1 MPSESSKRKRK
12 RSTKKKF
19 IEITEKELND
29 EYKDDIHISNV
40 KLGQF
45 FHMDFGF
52 VRGTNYTLKQEDK
65 STVTSKDGYNSCL
78 ILMDRATRYTWIFL
92 TKSESPPVNIAR
104 KVLRK
109 FNANSKHYTVR
120 TDLVRELGSSEDF
133 RKMVDEEGYALEITG
148 AKGSS

>member
-1 MPSESSKRKRK
+1 MK
-12 RSTKKKF
+12 
-19 IEITEKELND
+19 
-29 EYKDDIHISNV
+29 
-40 KLGQF
+40 
-45 FHMDFGF
+45 
-52 VRGTNYTLKQEDK
+52 
-65 STVTSKDGYNSCL
+65 SKDGNNSYL
-78 ILMDRATRYTWIFL
+78 IVIDRAKRYTWIFL

>member
-1 MPSESSKRKRK
+1 MRESVYYIYQIQNKGNS
-12 RSTKKKF
+12 STW
-19 IEITEKELND
+19 
-29 EYKDDIHISNV
+29 IS
-40 KLGQF
+40 F
-45 FHMDFGF
+45 FF
-52 VRGTNYTLKQEDK
+52 RGTNYTLKQEDK
-65 STVTSKDGYNSCL
+65 STVKSKDGNNSYL
-78 ILMDRATRYTWIFL
+78 IVIDRAKRYTWIFL